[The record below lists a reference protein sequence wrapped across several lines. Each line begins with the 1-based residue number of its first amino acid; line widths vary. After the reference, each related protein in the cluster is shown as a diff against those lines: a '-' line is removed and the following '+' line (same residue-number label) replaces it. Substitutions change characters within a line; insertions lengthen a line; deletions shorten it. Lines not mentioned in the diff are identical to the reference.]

1 MIKYTTYDFY
11 KDAYLGDMP
20 KSDFEKLVIR
30 ASNEVCNAIMN
41 KNITGHEEEVQLAT
55 CSVADI
61 LYKIEQIEQKKAKL
75 ISSAKEDKILA
86 SEQVADLSRTYA
98 NTTKLA
104 DLDLEISNQKSKIR
118 EEIESYLLLT
128 GLLNRGISISGRY
141 I

>member
-11 KDAYLGDMP
+11 KDTYLGDMP

-30 ASNEVCNAIMN
+30 ASNEVRNAIMN
-41 KNITGHEEEVQLAT
+41 KNITEHEEEVQLAT

-104 DLDLEISNQKSKIR
+104 DLDLEISNQKSKIK
-118 EEIESYLLLT
+118 EEVENYLSFT